1 MAVSYSGVFVFGDS
15 LVDAGNALRLAE
27 TYDYFPFT
35 SLPNGAPT
43 TEKGYYKG
51 RFTDGYTYAD
61 LISNKLIGVATKPVF
76 PFGYDDPYLGI
87 SFGFFSDPSGNN
99 LNFAYGGAQ
108 IRQGNEAVP
117 DLDDQTDAFR
127 DAVDGDADPTAL
139 HMLTFGGNDVHQMV
153 PKSGAW
159 MNLATATAS
168 MQGDAEEFSEEVGQ
182 LIEAGVRHIL
192 VTGVPD
198 VGIQPGYNGTADEA
212 LRRAAATQYGQMLDT
227 MIRAEIDQLRKA
239 HPGVTITYVSFTGM
253 QEAVFDQLEQ
263 IYPASALYPQN
274 TSTTVFFD
282 KLHPTAQLHA
292 LAAGHILDA
301 LNGTVSG
308 DVLRVTAPAYRLS
321 GSIGAVAEVDKLVL
335 SLAANTTYTL
345 EMLGLSTGKLPGL
358 ASWQVLAD
366 PKLRLLA
373 PDGSAVVNDDG
384 GLGLDA
390 RIYFT
395 TGNAPGTYTLEMS
408 GVGQLTGA
416 YTLQA
421 HNHSVSDD
429 TYRVSNAAALVIEAA
444 NGGYDLVEASV
455 SYALAAGSSVEAL
468 ATTNISGTA
477 SINLTGNELV
487 QVVTG
492 NAGRN
497 VLDGKGGAD
506 TLWGKAGADTFA
518 FSTLPGIGNVDTIAD
533 FNARD
538 DTIRLDN
545 DVFTA
550 LPTGTLARG
559 AFVTGSAA
567 RDSNDRIIFDN
578 STNTLYYDPDGT
590 GARPAVAFA
599 QLEGPNLN
607 LTYADF
613 VVI

>member
-1 MAVSYSGVFVFGDS
+1 
-15 LVDAGNALRLAE
+15 
-27 TYDYFPFT
+27 
-35 SLPNGAPT
+35 
-43 TEKGYYKG
+43 
-51 RFTDGYTYAD
+51 
-61 LISNKLIGVATKPVF
+61 
-76 PFGYDDPYLGI
+76 
-87 SFGFFSDPSGNN
+87 
-99 LNFAYGGAQ
+99 
-108 IRQGNEAVP
+108 
-117 DLDDQTDAFR
+117 
-127 DAVDGDADPTAL
+127 
-139 HMLTFGGNDVHQMV
+139 
-153 PKSGAW
+153 
-159 MNLATATAS
+159 
-168 MQGDAEEFSEEVGQ
+168 
-182 LIEAGVRHIL
+182 
-192 VTGVPD
+192 
-198 VGIQPGYNGTADEA
+198 
-212 LRRAAATQYGQMLDT
+212 
-227 MIRAEIDQLRKA
+227 
-239 HPGVTITYVSFTGM
+239 
-253 QEAVFDQLEQ
+253 
-263 IYPASALYPQN
+263 
-274 TSTTVFFD
+274 
-282 KLHPTAQLHA
+282 
-292 LAAGHILDA
+292 
-301 LNGTVSG
+301 
-308 DVLRVTAPAYRLS
+308 
-321 GSIGAVAEVDKLVL
+321 
-335 SLAANTTYTL
+335 
-345 EMLGLSTGKLPGL
+345 
-358 ASWQVLAD
+358 
-366 PKLRLLA
+366 
-373 PDGSAVVNDDG
+373 
-384 GLGLDA
+384 
-390 RIYFT
+390 
-395 TGNAPGTYTLEMS
+395 
-408 GVGQLTGA
+408 
-416 YTLQA
+416 
-421 HNHSVSDD
+421 
-429 TYRVSNAAALVIEAA
+429 
-444 NGGYDLVEASV
+444 LVEASV

>member
-15 LVDAGNALRLAE
+15 LVDAGNALGLAE

-43 TEKGYYKG
+43 TQKGYYKG

-61 LISNKLIGVATKPVF
+61 LISNKLIGVPTKPVF

-127 DAVDGDADPTAL
+127 DAVDGDADGTAL

-159 MNLATATAS
+159 MDLATAQAS
-168 MQGDAEEFSEEVGQ
+168 MQGDAKEFSEEVGQ
-182 LIEAGVRHIL
+182 LIKAGVRHIL

-227 MIRAEIDQLRKA
+227 MIRTEIDQLRKA

-301 LNGTVSG
+301 LNGTSSG
-308 DVLRVTAPAYRLS
+308 DVARLTAPDLRLS
-321 GSIGAVAEVDKLVL
+321 GSIAVAAEVDKLVL

-366 PKLRLLA
+366 PKLRLVG
-373 PDGSAVVNDDG
+373 PNGSVISDDDG

-390 RIYFT
+390 RIHFT
-395 TGNAPGTYTLEMS
+395 TGAAGTYTLEMS
-408 GVGQLTGA
+408 GVGILTGA

-421 HNHSVSDD
+421 QNLTVRDD
-429 TYRVSNAAALVIEAA
+429 VYTVSNAAALVIEGA
-444 NGGYDLVEASV
+444 GGGTDRINASV
-455 SYALAAGSSVEAL
+455 SYALAAGSSIEAL
-468 ATTNISGTA
+468 ATTNVNGTG
-477 SINLTGNELV
+477 SINLTGNELG
-487 QVVTG
+487 QSVTG

-497 VLDGKGGAD
+497 IIDGKGGID
-506 TLWGKAGADTFA
+506 TLWGKAGADTFV
-518 FSTLPGIGNVDTIAD
+518 FSTALGTRDVDIIGD

-545 DVFTA
+545 DVFTGLA
-550 LPTGTLARG
+550 AGTLARG
-559 AFVTGSAA
+559 AFVTGAA
-567 RDSNDRIIFDN
+567 AKDADDRIIYDPASRKLF
-578 STNTLYYDPDGT
+578 YDPDGS
-590 GARPAVAFA
+590 GAQAAVQFA
-599 QLEGPNLN
+599 EVNGPNLQ